1 MLPCRD
7 RRPCQARAAHILIAN
22 LRRGGVLWRGRG
34 MCHRDKVT
42 MCPSDAHLLE
52 LLDGTLVNTT
62 ALVDQ
67 VCDVCESFCSAS
79 RGCAGV
85 LTTGSGRLAGVD
97 VADDHDVD
105 VRLLLTTAL
114 VR

>member
-1 MLPCRD
+1 MVGRRD
-7 RRPCQARAAHILIAN
+7 CIDDQTTRRR
-22 LRRGGVLWRGRG
+22 
-34 MCHRDKVT
+34 K
-42 MCPSDAHLLE
+42 SAHLLE

-67 VCDVCESFCSAS
+67 VGDMCESFRSS
-79 RGCAGV
+79 ERGSVGI

>member
-1 MLPCRD
+1 ML
-7 RRPCQARAAHILIAN
+7 
-22 LRRGGVLWRGRG
+22 
-34 MCHRDKVT
+34 
-42 MCPSDAHLLE
+42 SYLLE

-67 VCDVCESFCSAS
+67 VCEMCESFCSS
-79 RGCAGV
+79 WTGVVGV

-105 VRLLLTTAL
+105 VRLLLTAAL
-114 VR
+114 VRLCSCDIVMVLRPRRALEA

>member
-1 MLPCRD
+1 M
-7 RRPCQARAAHILIAN
+7 I
-22 LRRGGVLWRGRG
+22 
-34 MCHRDKVT
+34 
-42 MCPSDAHLLE
+42 AHLLE

-67 VCDVCESFCSAS
+67 VCDMCESFRSS
-79 RGCAGV
+79 ERGSVGI